1 MYKFT
6 SDPVVVNVALE
17 HLKVLRVPHEVG
29 VDLQHQT
36 RDQSRAPRENVRH
49 VQAKRQVVADVD
61 GDRLGRE
68 LGVELVAQVEVVDRM
83 GEGVDG
89 SREERKVGGVLKM
102 RVQYP
107 ANQRPVHN
115 LQADRDLDR
124 KQALR

>member
-6 SDPVVVNVALE
+6 SDPVVVDVALE
-17 HLKVLRVPHEVG
+17 HLEVLRVPHEVG
-29 VDLQHQT
+29 VDLKHQT
-36 RDQSRAPRENVRH
+36 RDQSRTPRENVRH
-49 VQAKRQVVADVD
+49 VQAERQVVADVD

-115 LQADRDLDR
+115 LQADLDK

>member
-1 MYKFT
+1 MY
-6 SDPVVVNVALE
+6 VALE

-36 RDQSRAPRENVRH
+36 RDQSRAPRENVGH
-49 VQAKRQVVADVD
+49 VQAERQVVADVD

-89 SREERKVGGVLKM
+89 SREERKVGRVLKM
-102 RVQYP
+102 RVEYP